1 MPIIL
6 ADPPSNPYTQAVDLI
21 ARLGELMGNARV
33 ARGLTLAQ
41 QAAQVGISTTTLA
54 NLGPDTNS
62 SENTIVK
69 SLTWLGANL

>member
-21 ARLGELMGNARV
+21 NRLGELMADAR
-33 ARGLTLAQ
+33 ATKGLTLAQ
-41 QAAQVGISTTTLA
+41 QAAQIGISATTLG

-69 SLTWLGANL
+69 SLTWLGAQL

>member
-6 ADPPSNPYTQAVDLI
+6 ADAPANPYVQAVDLI
-21 ARLGELMGNARV
+21 NRLGDLMADAR
-33 ARGLTLAQ
+33 AALGLTLTQ
-41 QAAQVGISTTTLA
+41 QATQVGVSAATLS

-62 SENTIVK
+62 TENTIVK